1 MIKFSA
7 ARLDREPIEL
17 SGTEAPEFI
26 GLPEEDEFTV
36 ESPMSYDLIVR
47 KVSGGA
53 LVSGTCEVQ
62 LSGTCGRCLEN
73 TVFTVSADDIE
84 LFYDLDEHGEEL
96 DISEDIREELL
107 LNLPMNILCDEDCA
121 GLCHDCGCNLNKKS
135 CKCSSGASGSLA
147 WSALD
152 DLKL

>member
-7 ARLDREPIEL
+7 ARLEREPVEL
-17 SGTEAPEFI
+17 SGNEPPEFLA
-26 GLPEEDEFTV
+26 LPEGDEFSV

-53 LVSGTCEVQ
+53 LVSGSCEVT
-62 LSGTCGRCLEN
+62 LSGTCGRCLEH
-73 TVFTVSADDIE
+73 TAFTVSADDIE
-84 LFYDLDEHGEEL
+84 LFFDLDEYGEEI
-96 DISEDIREELL
+96 DISDDIREELL
-107 LNLPMNILCDEDCA
+107 LNLPMNILCQEDCA
-121 GLCHDCGCNLNKKS
+121 GLCHNCGSNLNKKK
-135 CKCSSGASGSLA
+135 CKCSQGTSGSLA

>member
-7 ARLDREPIEL
+7 ARLDREQIEL
-17 SGTEAPEFI
+17 TGTEPQEFI
-26 GLPEEDEFTV
+26 DLPEGDTFSV
-36 ESPMSYDLIVR
+36 LSPMSYNLVVR

-53 LVSGTCEVQ
+53 LVSGSCEVQ
-62 LSGTCGRCLEN
+62 LAGTCGRCLEN
-73 TVFTVSADDIE
+73 AEFTVAAEDIE
-84 LFYDLDEHGEEL
+84 LFYDLDEHGEEI
-96 DISEDIREELL
+96 DISDDIREELL
-107 LNLPMNILCDEDCA
+107 LNLPMNILCEEDCA
-121 GLCHDCGCNLNKKS
+121 GLCHSCGSNLNKKQ